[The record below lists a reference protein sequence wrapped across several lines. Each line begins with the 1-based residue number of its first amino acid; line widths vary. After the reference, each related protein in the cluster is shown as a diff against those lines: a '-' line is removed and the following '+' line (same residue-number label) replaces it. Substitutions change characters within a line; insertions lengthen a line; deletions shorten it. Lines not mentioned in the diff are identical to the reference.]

1 MECQLAVFPLALVPA
16 KDKIERAFVL
26 FTMKLDQHSR
36 TAEYMAF
43 FRATESVRP
52 RQKRLFADPF
62 AASFLRPSLQRAVR
76 FSKVPLSA
84 KFVNWYADRRLP
96 GARTS
101 GIALTRLIDDAI
113 CDAARQGISQIV
125 ILGSGFDCRAL
136 RLPELKNVRVFEVD
150 HPHTLAAKLSRLRD
164 ACANRPGNVHFAEM
178 DFNREE
184 LAGPLTAAGF
194 QSSRPAAFLW
204 EGVTKYLTAEG
215 VEAVLRF
222 VAAPPAGTR
231 LVFTYVDAAVL
242 DGSVH
247 FMAAA
252 KILRDVKRIGEP
264 WTFGLPPHR
273 VRAFLH
279 ERGFCLDRDLS
290 AAEYRAEYFGSA
302 ARRMK
307 GYEFYHVVTANV
319 REALPAVTCAQ
330 RQLSEEKP
338 DA

>member
-1 MECQLAVFPLALVPA
+1 
-16 KDKIERAFVL
+16 
-26 FTMKLDQHSR
+26 MKLDQHSR

-52 RQKRLFADPF
+52 PQQRLFADPF
-62 AASFLRPSLQRAVR
+62 AVCFLRPSLQRVVR
-76 FSKVPLSA
+76 FSKVPLFA

-101 GIALTRLIDDAI
+101 GIARTRLIDDAI

-125 ILGSGFDCRAL
+125 ILGSGFDCRGY
-136 RLPELKNVRVFEVD
+136 RLPELKDVRVFEVD
-150 HPHTLAAKLSRLRD
+150 QPHTLAAKLSRLCD
-164 ACANRPGNVHFAEM
+164 ARANRPGNVHFVEM
-178 DFNREE
+178 DFDREE

-204 EGVTKYLTAEG
+204 EGVTNYLSSEG
-215 VEAVLRF
+215 VDAVLRF
-222 VAAPPAGTR
+222 VAASAAGTR
-231 LVFTYVDAAVL
+231 LVFTYVEAAVL
-242 DGSVH
+242 DGSAH
-247 FMAAA
+247 FMAASR
-252 KILRDVKRIGEP
+252 ILRDVKRIGEP
-264 WTFGLPPHR
+264 WTFGLPPNR
-273 VRAFLH
+273 VAAFLH

-319 REALPAVTCAQ
+319 REAFPAVTCAQ
-330 RQLSEEKP
+330 SRLSAEQTN
-338 DA
+338 A